1 MIDFI
6 TGLVTMGYMASSLF
20 FLRFWT
26 RTRDRLF
33 LAFFVA
39 FALFATEQ
47 AFLAW
52 ARAMREE
59 ETWFYLLRLI
69 GFGLII
75 AGVVDKNKRSDPQV
89 PPA

>member
-1 MIDFI
+1 MIDFV
-6 TGLVTMGYMASSLF
+6 TGLVTMGYVASALF

-33 LAFFVA
+33 MAFFMA
-39 FALFATEQ
+39 FVLFATEQ
-47 AFLAW
+47 TLLAW
-52 ARAMREE
+52 ARAAREE

-75 AGVVDKNKRSDPQV
+75 AGVVEKNRRSDQE
-89 PPA
+89 AL